1 MLTSTKCV
9 GGSRDKRSLI
19 KTFATWTLACAKGLF
34 QHLYWIFFWN
44 HFSPTAGS
52 YATLPGFRAAKASI
66 LVVAC
71 WRMIGGFFHGC
82 YLNQSSFSGQFT
94 PEPCHWPTVEQW
106 PSEIWS
112 CHWPI
117 TPCVDYNALGSC
129 SEFTMWEYLVWCRS
143 PHGIPHCPK
152 WIMLTDTLRKFSGL
166 TQRGGPD
173 VTSSGP
179 WQQKTIIYPIICI
192 LQTFWVIL
200 KDEVGKNF
208 WWIPS

>member
-1 MLTSTKCV
+1 MYSQVVGLRSNNNKNKKTRHVRIVGHNVLTSTKCV

-19 KTFATWTLACAKGLF
+19 KTFATWTLPCAKGLF

-94 PEPCHWPTVEQW
+94 PEPLDNVWPLAHSWAMAQW
-106 PSEIWS
+106 NLKLSLA
-112 CHWPI
+112 H
-117 TPCVDYNALGSC
+117 NAL
-129 SEFTMWEYLVWCRS
+129 R
-143 PHGIPHCPK
+143 
-152 WIMLTDTLRKFSGL
+152 GL
-166 TQRGGPD
+166 
-173 VTSSGP
+173 
-179 WQQKTIIYPIICI
+179 
-192 LQTFWVIL
+192 
-200 KDEVGKNF
+200 
-208 WWIPS
+208 